1 MPVEEP
7 GHGEGAMK
15 LPDES
20 AAERERKDVVR
31 RRDELLSDAGKS
43 AMEGT
48 AGGTAATTGDA
59 GSAQALAG
67 LGLQFVVVILLC
79 VYAGLWLDKKLGTAP
94 WFVVV
99 GAVVGAT
106 SGFFV
111 MYRVLMA
118 ENEKKKNGK

>member
-1 MPVEEP
+1 MQEP
-7 GHGEGAMK
+7 SHGEGAMK
-15 LPDES
+15 PPDDSE
-20 AAERERKDVVR
+20 AERERKDVVR
-31 RRDELLSDAGKS
+31 RRDELLSDARKS
-43 AMEGT
+43 ATEGT
-48 AGGTAATTGDA
+48 GGSAAASGDA

-79 VYAGLWLDKKLGTAP
+79 VYAGLWLDKKFGTAP
-94 WFVVV
+94 WFVIV

-118 ENEKKKNGK
+118 ENEKKQNSK